1 MIVIG
6 TLIRGPGWMWFW
18 PGTTWDHNRLIFE
31 VNRDLAGYLRDHGRA
46 WARSSSARIVVGA
59 LLRGGGIGI
68 HKLITLTPFNRKIYA
83 RMSVLQY
90 VVMQIFLIIMLSLP
104 VKILVRLVFRI
115 KYVWVTPWF
124 NI

>member
-1 MIVIG
+1 MVGIYFVVAAIG
-6 TLIRGPGWMWFW
+6 M
-18 PGTTWDHNRLIFE
+18 
-31 VNRDLAGYLRDHGRA
+31 
-46 WARSSSARIVVGA
+46 
-59 LLRGGGIGI
+59 

-90 VVMQIFLIIMLSLP
+90 AIMQIFLVIMLSLP
-104 VKILVRLVFRI
+104 VKILFRLLFRI

>member
-1 MIVIG
+1 
-6 TLIRGPGWMWFW
+6 MWFW

-31 VNRDLAGYLRDHGRA
+31 VNRDLPDIFGITSKVGKN
-46 WARSSSARIVVGA
+46 IFGA
-59 LLRGGGIGI
+59 LVTLAYCVVAAIGI
-68 HKLITLTPFNRKIYA
+68 HKLITWTPFNRKMYA

-90 VVMQIFLIIMLSLP
+90 ATMQIFLIVMLSLP
-104 VKILVRLVFRI
+104 VKILARLVGRI

>member
-31 VNRDLAGYLRDHGRA
+31 VNRDLPDIFGITTRVPKIIFGA
-46 WARSSSARIVVGA
+46 IVVGLYVVA
-59 LLRGGGIGI
+59 AGIGI
-68 HKLITLTPFNRKIYA
+68 HKLITKTPFNRKIYA

-90 VVMQIFLIIMLSLP
+90 IVMQTFLIIMLSLP
-104 VKILVRLVFRI
+104 MKILARQLFRI

>member
-1 MIVIG
+1 
-6 TLIRGPGWMWFW
+6 MWFW

-31 VNRDLAGYLRDHGRA
+31 VNRDLPDIFGITGRVAKIVFGAIVIGLYLGAAGVL
-46 WARSSSARIVVGA
+46 
-59 LLRGGGIGI
+59 I
-68 HKLITLTPFNRKIYA
+68 HKLITRTPFNRKIYE

-90 VVMQIFLIIMLSLP
+90 VVMQTFLVIMLALP
-104 VKILVRLVFRI
+104 VKILVRQLFRI